1 MLDIDDYEPDQSG
14 SLDLRY
20 CGWFEVEPRVLT
32 FGSRLLHL
40 DISFNQLVFLP
51 SEISSLCLL
60 QELNV
65 SCNKLQT
72 LPQEIGTLSWLRV
85 IKANGNRLQTLPAE
99 IGSCKNLE
107 TLNLSENI
115 LTSIPQEIAGC
126 LSLRTLLLQNNDLPR
141 LPLSLAS
148 LKGQIQKLDI
158 SNNNNEMTTTLP
170 IAIHRDT
177 DSIMWL
183 LSLQKEKRHCIDRL
197 KQDVKLLQ
205 HDNIAAE
212 KELADAKDKIAML
225 EERKQALE
233 ADFESVRH
241 FLVARAHYREFR
253 IKMLHY
259 WQEMKRAC
267 AQKIR

>member
-1 MLDIDDYEPDQSG
+1 MEDIDDYEPDQSG
-14 SLDLRY
+14 LLELKY
-20 CGWFEVEPRVLT
+20 LGWTEVEPRVLT
-32 FGSRLLHL
+32 FGSSLLHL
-40 DISFNQLVFLP
+40 DISFNQLVLLP
-51 SEISSLCLL
+51 SDISNLCLL

-72 LPQEIGTLSWLRV
+72 LPQEIGTLPWLRV

-99 IGSCKNLE
+99 IGQCKQLE
-107 TLNLSENI
+107 TLNLSENV

-126 LSLRTLLLQNNDLPR
+126 LSLLTLLLQNNNLAR

-148 LKGQIQKLDI
+148 LKGQIQQLDI
-158 SNNNNEMTTTLP
+158 SNNDAEMAKTLP

-177 DSIMWL
+177 DCIMWL

-205 HDNIAAE
+205 HDNIAAQ
-212 KELADAKDKIAML
+212 KELVNAKDKIAIL
-225 EERKQALE
+225 KGKKEALE
-233 ADFESVRH
+233 SDFESVRH

-259 WQEMKRAC
+259 WQETKRHT
-267 AQKIR
+267 KIR